1 MATFQSFEEI
11 EAWRKA
17 RLLTQEIYALTARDK
32 FSRDFDLSKQI
43 RRAAVSVMSNI
54 AEGFERNGTREFK
67 QFLSVAKGSAGE
79 IKSQLYIAL
88 DQKYISKQDFD
99 KLRNLADNT
108 GQLIGGL
115 IRYLKQS
122 EVKGHKYKMS
132 KKTDPPSVI
141 HDFEEPGQLP

>member
-17 RLLTQEIYALTARDK
+17 RLLTQEIYVSTARDK
-32 FSRDFDLSKQI
+32 FLKDYGLSNQI

-54 AEGFERNGTREFK
+54 AEGFERNGTKEFI
-67 QFLSVAKGSAGE
+67 QFLSIAKGSIGE
-79 IKSQLYIAL
+79 IKSQLCVAL
-88 DQKYISKQDFD
+88 DQKYISSEEFR
-99 KLRNLADNT
+99 KLKELADNT

-122 EVKGHKYKMS
+122 EIKGYKYKTIS
-132 KKTDPPSVI
+132 DHDPPSKI
-141 HDFEEPGQLP
+141 HDFEGPYP